1 MVSTETRAAVRNRGR
16 EGGRE
21 GERES
26 LSLDTA
32 IHEPISATVPSSH
45 ENLPFTVKLFRAG
58 FYADCEARV
67 VPIAKIKEK
76 EGIITRTRSF
86 NKPEGMGSRT
96 QAEELALCRKGHIPE
111 ITGKG
116 VDVDEAQVWI

>member
-1 MVSTETRAAVRNRGR
+1 M
-16 EGGRE
+16 
-21 GERES
+21 GERERKRACLWIPPYVSPS
-26 LSLDTA
+26 LPQSSPVMKTSRFLFTA
-32 IHEPISATVPSSH
+32 
-45 ENLPFTVKLFRAG
+45 KLFRAG

-96 QAEELALCRKGHIPE
+96 QAEELVLCRKGHIPE

-116 VDVDEAQVWI
+116 VDVDEAQVLI